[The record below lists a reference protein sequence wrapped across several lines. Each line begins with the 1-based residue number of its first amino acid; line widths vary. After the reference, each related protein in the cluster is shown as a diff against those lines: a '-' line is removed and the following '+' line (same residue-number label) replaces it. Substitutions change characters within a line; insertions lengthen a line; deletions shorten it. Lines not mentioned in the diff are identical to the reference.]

1 MSDEQGKRPPPERP
15 ATHGDLAAVEPP
27 KRAWGAP
34 LLRLDTVW
42 TAFENR
48 LCVWVIVGEIAVLCL
63 WVSLAGLSSFYAP
76 GSANVAGVVYRAIVG
91 AIVLGTIAHL
101 ATRPKPRD
109 GASDADTS
117 SEAYKKRDM
126 VHQAVTTAAVFVG
139 LLAARFWANGG
150 GEYASNLRAWIQNA
164 SVLMLIGG
172 LRGLVTRLTLWL
184 ALLGASIATSRGKH
198 INIDVA
204 TRFIPR
210 RFVAPV
216 AILGWAAAA
225 AVCFMATWGFID
237 GISVTKFDAEAF
249 TACVKGEG
257 EGAGHLCDTPVGAR
271 LAKTRKG
278 IESDLF
284 LLGRQASLDVRSFPK
299 VVSGQPYEKWLKGP
313 EWNEWMRGAAW
324 TDHFPKDGVDSL
336 IVPQEMLEQARMP
349 AVSAP
354 GASGA
359 AGLLIRDLDF
369 ILPFGL
375 LVIGIKFVLRIL
387 LVLSGHVRV
396 DPDSAHGDDET
407 KHLEKK
413 IASEPHE
420 LGGESATTG
429 VKGVAT

>member
-1 MSDEQGKRPPPERP
+1 MSDSQGKRPPPES
-15 ATHGDLAAVEPP
+15 HAASLDEPP
-27 KRAWGAP
+27 KQAWGEP
-34 LLRLDTVW
+34 LMRLDTAW
-42 TAFENR
+42 TALENR

-76 GSANVAGVVYRAIVG
+76 GSANIAGVVYRAIVG
-91 AIVLGTIAHL
+91 AAVLGTIAHL
-101 ATRPKPRD
+101 ATRPKVSD
-109 GASDADTS
+109 GDPS
-117 SEAYKKRDM
+117 SEAWKKKDV
-126 VHQAVTTAAVFVG
+126 VHQAVTTAAVFAG
-139 LLAARFWANGG
+139 LLVARLWANGG
-150 GEYASNLRAWIQNA
+150 NEYASNLRAWIQNA

-204 TRFIPR
+204 TRFIPK

-257 EGAGHLCDTPVGAR
+257 EGQGHLCDTPIGDR
-271 LAKTRKG
+271 LAKTKAG
-278 IESDLF
+278 ISSDLF
-284 LLGRQASLDVRSFPK
+284 LLGRQASLDLRSFPK
-299 VVSGQPYEKWLKGP
+299 VVAGQAYEKWMKGP
-313 EWNEWMRGAAW
+313 EWNEWMRGASW
-324 TDHFPKDGVDSL
+324 TDHFPKEGVDSL
-336 IVPQEMLEQARMP
+336 IVPEGMLDQAKMP

-375 LVIGIKFVLRIL
+375 LVIGLKFVLRIL

-407 KHLEKK
+407 KHLEDKV
-413 IASEPHE
+413 ASEPHD
-420 LGGESATTG
+420 LGGAASASATE
-429 VKGVAT
+429 VAS